1 MVYMNK
7 KVALISDTHFGVHR
21 GNEIYL
27 ESQVRFLRD
36 QFVPYLKEHE
46 IHTIFM
52 LGDLFDNRQA
62 INIKVKNI
70 VFDLFNDILKDFT
83 IHIIVGN
90 HDIYLKNTVAINSL
104 KFLTLFPNVEVYED
118 IKLLEIHDRKILMVP
133 WQVDNL
139 EFRNRVANKN
149 IHCDVCMGHFEVV
162 GFKMTSSNSD
172 ACSLGLPSSV
182 LFENYSLTFSGHFH
196 HRSMKTLNGSVV
208 QYIGN
213 PYHLT
218 RHDIGEDRG
227 FCILDLEDLKYE
239 FVSNTESL
247 RYVSIDYPNEFNE
260 SDIKGNVV
268 DVNVIYDEEYN
279 EDAVQKYLNK
289 IEKMKPAF
297 SPNLKITNNFQ
308 TTSTVEYKQQTI
320 LELFKEYVESINT
333 ISNKEEIYT
342 LLVEVYNNCKS
353 VN

>member
-1 MVYMNK
+1 MHK
-7 KVALISDTHFGVHR
+7 KVVMISDMHFGVHKS
-21 GNEIYL
+21 NLIYL
-27 ESQVRFLRD
+27 QSQLAFFRN
-36 QFVPYLKEHE
+36 QFIPYLVENDIK
-46 IHTIFM
+46 IIFM

-62 INIKVKNI
+62 LNIAVYNEVYKLFSEDLSI
-70 VFDLFNDILKDFT
+70 FDIKIL
-83 IHIIVGN
+83 VGN
-90 HDIYLKNTVAINSL
+90 HDIFYKTSVATNSL

-118 IKLLEIHDRKILMVP
+118 IELLEVHDRKILIVP

-172 ACSLGLPSSV
+172 ACALGLPSSV

-196 HRSMKTLNGSVV
+196 HRSMKMLNGSVV

-247 RYVSIDYPNEFNE
+247 RYVSIDYPDAFTEK
-260 SDIKGNVV
+260 DIKGNVV
-268 DVNVIYDEEYN
+268 DVNVIYDEKYN
-279 EDAVQKYLNK
+279 EDEVQKYLNR
-289 IEKMKPAF
+289 IEKLKPAF

-320 LELFKEYVESINT
+320 LELFKEYVQSINS
-333 ISNKEEIYT
+333 IENKDEIYS
-342 LLVEVYNNCKS
+342 LLVEIYNSCKT